1 MVIAT
6 EEQQQSRRR
15 KVKGTAEESSG
26 QEQAAVVAPPK
37 LRRRPVL
44 IAASVAAVCLG
55 ALLGMM
61 AYSSAS
67 SAKEAIALR
76 ATVHRGDVIQRNDL
90 MTVRVSAD
98 SGVRPVPGN
107 EISQVVGK
115 RAAYDMAAGGL
126 LTSSAV
132 TNTLVPAAGQSV
144 VGIGVTPG
152 QLPAIALQPG
162 DNIRVIATPSDQGG
176 SASATTSASTT
187 ATVVDVQAE
196 GSNGQQV
203 VDVAVPDSQA
213 AELAAQASTG
223 KVAIVLDSREH

>member
-15 KVKGTAEESSG
+15 NAKSPTEEPNSH
-26 QEQAAVVAPPK
+26 EQVVAAPTK

-61 AYSSAS
+61 AYTSAS
-67 SAKEAIALR
+67 SAKEVIALR
-76 ATVHRGDVIQRNDL
+76 TIVHRGDVIQRNDL
-90 MTVRVSAD
+90 MTVRLRAD
-98 SGVRPVPGN
+98 SGVTPVSGN
-107 EISQVVGK
+107 DISQVVGK

-126 LTSSAV
+126 LTWSAV
-132 TNTLVPAAGQSV
+132 TSTLVPASGQSV
-144 VGIGVTPG
+144 VGVGVTPG

-162 DNIRVIATPSDQGG
+162 DNIRVITTPGGQGG
-176 SASATTSASTT
+176 STAATTRASTT
-187 ATVVDVQAE
+187 ATVVDVQAG
-196 GSNGQQV
+196 GSAGQQV

-213 AELAAQASTG
+213 AELAVQASTG

>member
-1 MVIAT
+1 MAMAT
-6 EEQQQSRRR
+6 EQQQSRRR
-15 KVKGTAEESSG
+15 KAKGTTEESNSR
-26 QEQAAVVAPPK
+26 EQTVATPPK

-44 IAASVAAVCLG
+44 IAASVAAICLG

-67 SAKEAIALR
+67 SAKEVIALR
-76 ATVHRGDVIQRNDL
+76 TTVHRGDVIQRNDL

-98 SGVRPVPGN
+98 SGVTPVSGSD
-107 EISQVVGK
+107 ISQVVGK

-132 TNTLVPAAGQSV
+132 TNTLVPAVGQSV

-162 DNIRVIATPSDQGG
+162 DSIRVITTPGDQGS
-176 SASATTSASTT
+176 SAAAASPASTT
-187 ATVVDVQAE
+187 ATVVDVQAG

-213 AELAAQASTG
+213 AGLAAQASTG

>member
-6 EEQQQSRRR
+6 EQQQQSRRR
-15 KVKGTAEESSG
+15 KAKGATGEAVG
-26 QEQAAVVAPPK
+26 QQHGVVAPPK

-55 ALLGMM
+55 AMLGMM
-61 AYSSAS
+61 AYTSAS
-67 SAKEAIALR
+67 SAKEVIALR
-76 ATVHRGDVIQRNDL
+76 TTVHRGDVIQRNDL
-90 MTVRVSAD
+90 MTVRLSAD
-98 SGVRPVPGN
+98 SGVTPVSGN
-107 EISQVVGK
+107 DISQVVGK

-132 TNTLVPAAGQSV
+132 TSTLVPATGKSV
-144 VGIGVTPG
+144 VGIGVTAG

-162 DNIRVIATPSDQGG
+162 DNIRVITTPGAQGG
-176 SASATTSASTT
+176 SAPAATPASTT
-187 ATVVDVQAE
+187 ATVVDVQA
-196 GSNGQQV
+196 GASNGQQV

-213 AELAAQASTG
+213 AELAVQASTG

>member
-6 EEQQQSRRR
+6 EEQQHSRRK
-15 KVKGTAEESSG
+15 KVKGAAEESSG
-26 QEQAAVVAPPK
+26 LEQVVVAPPK

-44 IAASVAAVCLG
+44 LAASVAAVCLG

-61 AYSSAS
+61 AYSLAS
-67 SAKEAIALR
+67 SAKEVIALR
-76 ATVHRGDVIQRNDL
+76 TTVHRGDVIQRNDL

-98 SGVRPVPGN
+98 RGVRPVSGSDM
-107 EISQVVGK
+107 SQVVGK

-132 TNTLVPAAGQSV
+132 TNALVPAAGQSV
-144 VGIGVTPG
+144 VGIGVAPG
-152 QLPAIALQPG
+152 QLPGIALQAG
-162 DNIRVIATPSDQGG
+162 DNIRVIATPGDQGG
-176 SASATTSASTT
+176 SVAATSSASTT